1 MGERAGSVTRE
12 ITARYTGDVRTMTA
26 EAATTGT
33 VPRPRRTLRPVIVPP
48 SLLDLHGPW
57 IGVLELP
64 QRLCWSLDEE
74 QRRFDLADL
83 DRVASAYEYVLD
95 AARTPADLA
104 DNING
109 WLLVAAWDRIGLDR
123 RKRAAW
129 ETAHPLLRRRAATA
143 A

>member
-1 MGERAGSVTRE
+1 
-12 ITARYTGDVRTMTA
+12 MTA
-26 EAATTGT
+26 QAAVTGA
-33 VPRPRRTLRPVIVPP
+33 VARPRRTLRPVIVPP

-57 IGVLELP
+57 VGVLDLP
-64 QRLCWSLDEE
+64 QRLCWSLDAE
-74 QRRFDLADL
+74 QRRFDLGDL

-104 DNING
+104 DHING

-129 ETAHPLLRRRAATA
+129 ETAHPLLRPQAAA

>member
-1 MGERAGSVTRE
+1 MTEEAAKAGTVTRS
-12 ITARYTGDVRTMTA
+12 
-26 EAATTGT
+26 
-33 VPRPRRTLRPVIVPP
+33 RRVLRPVIVPP

-57 IGVLELP
+57 VGLLELP
-64 QRLCWSLDEE
+64 QRLCWSLDAER
-74 QRRFDLADL
+74 RRFDLGDL

-104 DNING
+104 ANING

-129 ETAHPLLRRRAATA
+129 ETAHPLLRRRAAA
-143 A
+143 AA

>member
-1 MGERAGSVTRE
+1 VTVPDSWQSRPLPV
-12 ITARYTGDVRTMTA
+12 TLGYMSTMTA
-26 EAATTGT
+26 QAAATGAVT
-33 VPRPRRTLRPVIVPP
+33 RPRRMLRPVIVAP

-57 IGVLELP
+57 VGVLELP
-64 QRLCWSLDEE
+64 QRLCWSLDAE
-74 QRRFDLADL
+74 QRRFDLGDL

-104 DNING
+104 DHLNG
-109 WLLVAAWDRIGLDR
+109 WLLAAAWDRIGLDR

-129 ETAHPLLRRRAATA
+129 EAAHPLLRHRGAAA

>member
-1 MGERAGSVTRE
+1 
-12 ITARYTGDVRTMTA
+12 MTA
-26 EAATTGT
+26 EATTAGT

-64 QRLCWSLDEE
+64 QRLCWSLDAE

-104 DNING
+104 ENING
-109 WLLVAAWDRIGLDR
+109 WLLAAAWDRIGLDR

>member
-1 MGERAGSVTRE
+1 
-12 ITARYTGDVRTMTA
+12 MTA
-26 EAATTGT
+26 ETAAAGT
-33 VPRPRRTLRPVIVPP
+33 AARPRRLLRPVIVPP

-64 QRLCWSLDEE
+64 QRLCWSLDAE
-74 QRRFDLADL
+74 QRRFDLRGL

-104 DNING
+104 DHVNG
-109 WLLVAAWDRIGLDR
+109 WLLVAAWDRIGMER

-129 ETAHPLLRRRAATA
+129 ETAHPLLRRRAAA
-143 A
+143 AA

>member
-1 MGERAGSVTRE
+1 
-12 ITARYTGDVRTMTA
+12 MTA
-26 EAATTGT
+26 PAATTGI
-33 VPRPRRTLRPVIVPP
+33 VARPRRTLRPVMVPP

-57 IGVLELP
+57 IGTLELP
-64 QRLCWSLDEE
+64 QRLCWSLDADR
-74 QRRFDLADL
+74 RRFELSDL

-95 AARTPADLA
+95 AARTPDDLA

-129 ETAHPLLRRRAATA
+129 EAAHPLLRSRRSAAA

>member
-1 MGERAGSVTRE
+1 
-12 ITARYTGDVRTMTA
+12 MTA
-26 EAATTGT
+26 EAATAGA
-33 VPRPRRTLRPVIVPP
+33 VARPRRMLRPVIVPP

-57 IGVLELP
+57 TGVLELP
-64 QRLCWSLDEE
+64 QRLCWSLNAQ
-74 QRRFDLADL
+74 QRRFDLGDL

-104 DNING
+104 DHING

-129 ETAHPLLRRRAATA
+129 ETAHPLLRRSAAA
-143 A
+143 AA